1 MISSMIL
8 KKDSSEIVF
17 NKIELDVVSKQIKI
31 QEVKYELKGEMLKHV
46 ENKHRIFLPCKIKT
60 DEDLELRAL
69 SATLY
74 VPITWNDESIENYI
88 QALSDELFLYQ
99 HNITGCKYI
108 KKIENDFM
116 LEIIVL

>member
-8 KKDSSEIVF
+8 KKESSEIAF
-17 NKIELDVVSKQIKI
+17 NKIELDVITKQITI
-31 QEVKYELKGEMLKHV
+31 SEVRYELKGEMLNHV

-60 DEDLELRAL
+60 DRDMEYVPL

-74 VPITWNDESIENYI
+74 APITWNNESIENYI

-108 KKIENDFM
+108 KQIENAFM